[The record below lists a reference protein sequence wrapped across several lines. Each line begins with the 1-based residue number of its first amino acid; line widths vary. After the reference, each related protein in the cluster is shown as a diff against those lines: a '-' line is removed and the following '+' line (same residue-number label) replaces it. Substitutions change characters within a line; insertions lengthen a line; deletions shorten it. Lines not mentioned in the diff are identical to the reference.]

1 MRLIDSDRLL
11 KELGQVWNIPED
23 WDGDIDETCETAFTI
38 IENQTTVYEMNE
50 KIMELIDKFSEKHKL
65 AKVCGSEYIYQ
76 SDRAQVDALELVGDI
91 FDLYA
96 EEYEDDED
104 E

>member
-1 MRLIDSDRLL
+1 
-11 KELGQVWNIPED
+11 
-23 WDGDIDETCETAFTI
+23 
-38 IENQTTVYEMNE
+38 MNE

-65 AKVCGSEYIYQ
+65 AKACGSEYIYQ

-104 E
+104 DDD

>member
-1 MRLIDSDRLL
+1 
-11 KELGQVWNIPED
+11 
-23 WDGDIDETCETAFTI
+23 
-38 IENQTTVYEMNE
+38 MNE
-50 KIMELIDKFSEKHKL
+50 KIMKLIDKYSEEHDL
-65 AKVCGSEYIYQ
+65 AKSCGADYIYQ
-76 SDRAQVDALELVGDI
+76 NDRAQVDALKLVGDI